1 MSGEEKVLN
10 RPAGA
15 PVWLVTFADLMAL
28 LFALFVL
35 ILSFSDVDSDSFK
48 RNAGPMAE
56 AFNQPKP
63 DFTLSPDSPQQPA
76 ANFSQPR
83 GFLLDEP
90 VGQPLTDVRQ
100 DVEREKL
107 VNVIRVSL
115 SEEIANKLIELDI
128 RDGFII
134 LRFPGETLFAPASA
148 DLTREAAPAL
158 MKVAKVLSQ
167 TAGNIFVSGHT
178 DNQPIST
185 DRYRSNWDLSSARA
199 VTVVHRLLD
208 DQAIKSSRVSAVG
221 LADTQPLS
229 DNATPEGRAVNRRVE
244 IKVEIPTGN

>member
-1 MSGEEKVLN
+1 MDGETKILK

-63 DFTLSPDSPQQPA
+63 DFTLSPDSPQQPTSRI
-76 ANFSQPR
+76 FQPR
-83 GFLLDEP
+83 SFLLDEP
-90 VGQPLTDVRQ
+90 VTRPHADYRQ

-115 SEEIANKLIELDI
+115 SEEIADKLIELDI

-148 DLTREAAPAL
+148 DLTRDAIPAL

-167 TAGNIFVSGHT
+167 TAGNIYVSGHT

-185 DRYRSNWDLSSARA
+185 ARFRSNWDLSSARA

-208 DQAIKSSRVSAVG
+208 DQVIKSTRVSAVG
-221 LADTQPLS
+221 LADTQPL
-229 DNATPEGRAVNRRVE
+229 A
-244 IKVEIPTGN
+244 